1 MVWIKEASV
10 FVDAFVILEKYFPIV
25 FEVIINICKLSGITK
40 TQTCF
45 AKYQSEKKPHSD
57 AL

>member
-40 TQTCF
+40 T
-45 AKYQSEKKPHSD
+45 
-57 AL
+57 